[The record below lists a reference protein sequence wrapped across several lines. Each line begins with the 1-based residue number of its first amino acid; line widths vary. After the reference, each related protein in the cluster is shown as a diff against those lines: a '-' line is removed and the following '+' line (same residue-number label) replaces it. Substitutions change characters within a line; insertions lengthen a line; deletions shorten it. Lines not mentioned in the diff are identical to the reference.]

1 MSTMKPPVLM
11 LTAAAALTLLLTLI
25 MSLMGGREPGSG
37 QPPVRPQTAMA
48 QAAAP
53 VKSGPWAASAP
64 GRVEPKGGDIRLT
77 VLAAGR
83 ITEIPVQVNDIVQAG
98 DLLLRL
104 DDDDA
109 RARLVAADAEA
120 AVRRRERDVEGGV
133 GRPALDRRQAEDVLA
148 ASDRA
153 VLIARTELDR
163 TQRNRRSGT
172 ATDADITQERATLKS
187 ALEKLD
193 GDRSAMRRAQVA
205 SGVPLPTRLEA
216 GLTASRSEVSLAE
229 TALERTRLRAPA
241 DGTVLQINAR
251 VGETAAASPEQVL
264 VIVGDVS
271 ALRVRAEIEER
282 DVARVRPGQSV
293 VLRTDAYPGR
303 DFTGLVATRAQ
314 ALGPGKLAQRGPR
327 RPTDLDTLEVMIDVD
342 IGSALLPGMRVDVFF
357 RIDATPA
364 NPQAAAP
371 VPPPAEPVK

>member
-1 MSTMKPPVLM
+1 MKPPVLM

-120 AVRRRERDVEGGV
+120 AVRRRERDVEGVAVQPEHAGV
-133 GRPALDRRQAEDVLA
+133 QLRHAP
-148 ASDRA
+148 
-153 VLIARTELDR
+153 
-163 TQRNRRSGT
+163 RSGRRWHSG
-172 ATDADITQERATLKS
+172 ADMPGNDQNRGDVWSMCAKVY
-187 ALEKLD
+187 EKRLGETPD
-193 GDRSAMRRAQVA
+193 GELRRRVGGVRCPRAQT
-205 SGVPLPTRLEA
+205 GPH
-216 GLTASRSEVSLAE
+216 
-229 TALERTRLRAPA
+229 PA
-241 DGTVLQINAR
+241 H
-251 VGETAAASPEQVL
+251 
-264 VIVGDVS
+264 
-271 ALRVRAEIEER
+271 
-282 DVARVRPGQSV
+282 
-293 VLRTDAYPGR
+293 
-303 DFTGLVATRAQ
+303 
-314 ALGPGKLAQRGPR
+314 RG
-327 RPTDLDTLEVMIDVD
+327 
-342 IGSALLPGMRVDVFF
+342 
-357 RIDATPA
+357 RIDDDSLIGR
-364 NPQAAAP
+364 NQHR
-371 VPPPAEPVK
+371 